1 MRVLSEDLGM
11 VVSVEDIVP
20 LPAVLP
26 LAAEPELIVPE
37 PCAAGVPVVP
47 MGVLP

>member
-1 MRVLSEDLGM
+1 MLSVDLGV

-20 LPAVLP
+20 LPEVLP
-26 LAAEPELIVPE
+26 LAAEPEPGVAA